1 MNEEEHELRDE
12 VDQSSFQLM
21 FGISILSNFYV
32 GCDFGY
38 GKIGHLNLTFWV

>member
-21 FGISILSNFYV
+21 SGTSILSNFYEGKALWVANLDMV
-32 GCDFGY
+32 G
-38 GKIGHLNLTFWV
+38 